1 MVKGCWL
8 WEMTVGMRGIN
19 RGFVDEWRLL
29 VLAEK
34 QEGGAE
40 KRNL

>member
-1 MVKGCWL
+1 VLDLGDDSG
-8 WEMTVGMRGIN
+8 EGGIN

-40 KRNL
+40 KRYL